1 MLTTRE
7 SNQILKE
14 LIMKLPPT
22 LMTEEAQAYRAEVS
36 AELIEMERDGIVPEL
51 SYDLSDD
58 DDPLPLTAAPDP
70 GPLDPTATTLIGIRR
85 NMTIDERLW
94 LGQMIEAHGEAEVIR
109 MWPSLIVQLEFSRSL

>member
-1 MLTTRE
+1 MLTGKQRTQIFKEVVLKAVPSITTPEAEEYRRE
-7 SNQILKE
+7 LA
-14 LIMKLPPT
+14 
-22 LMTEEAQAYRAEVS
+22 EEVA
-36 AELIEMERDGIVPEL
+36 EMEKEGIVPEMPV
-51 SYDLSDD
+51 DLSDD